1 MARKIQQWVNGQT
14 IDLLNRLADTGTNAE
29 AYRRVMYEIGV
40 VLGNKLLEDLD
51 GVTNVNLASTV
62 EDADFLGKGII
73 DTLEQAK
80 KNVLLTVYWNKNFK
94 PNNDNN
100 ISIAPIIKEFH
111 ETSTV
116 INPDVLIIIKSIIS
130 SSCVIRTNLTRFIE
144 DSSPSTIFVV
154 APVLLSG
161 SIASLELEFPL
172 EISSRFRYMYL
183 AEDTE
188 RSNQGIVLPGIGGDV
203 YQRLGFGGQE
213 QKNRFTP
220 NIVRERR
227 IRQNAM

>member
-1 MARKIQQWVNGQT
+1 MARILQQWVDEET
-14 IDLLNRLADTGTNAE
+14 TYLLNRLADTKTDAE
-29 AYRRVMYEIGV
+29 AYRQIMYQLGV
-40 VLGNKLLEDLD
+40 VLGNKLLEPLE
-51 GVTNVNLASTV
+51 GITNINLASTA

-80 KNVLLTVYWNKNFK
+80 KSVLLTVYWNKNFK
-94 PNNDNN
+94 PNIENN

-111 ETSTV
+111 EISNE
-116 INPDVLIIIKSIIS
+116 IKPDVLVIIKSIIS

-144 DSSPSTIFVV
+144 DSTPNTIFVV
-154 APVLLSG
+154 SPVLLSG
-161 SIASLELEFPL
+161 SIAHLELEFPE
-172 EISSRFRYMYL
+172 EISSRFRYLYL

-203 YQRLGFGGQE
+203 YKRLGFEGQE
-213 QKNRFTP
+213 QKNRYTP

-227 IRQNAM
+227 YRQSAV